1 MAFKGEVVFGVDRVD
16 VLNGHT
22 ALDGTKSIASGLG
35 GFLVGE
41 NLDAAML
48 KRTQKVYS
56 ILQPAGKWLINGIVS
71 TYA

>member
-1 MAFKGEVVFGVDRVD
+1 MALEGEVVFGVDRVD

-22 ALDGTKSIASGLG
+22 ALDGTKGVASGLR

-48 KRTQKVYS
+48 KPHTHTHK
-56 ILQPAGKWLINGIVS
+56 I
-71 TYA
+71 